1 MNEKLQP
8 YFIQREPFYRGSGNE
23 IVLFEAAY
31 KLRMPMV
38 LKGPT
43 GCGKT
48 RFMEYMA
55 WRLNRPLITVACN
68 EDMTASDLIGRYLL
82 DANGTQWHDGP
93 LTIAARF
100 GAICYLDEV
109 VEARQDTTVI
119 IHPLTD
125 DRRTLPLDKR
135 GELIHAH
142 PDFQLVVSY
151 NPGYQSLTKD
161 LKQSTK
167 QRFGALDFYYP
178 DEKTEIDIV
187 AHESKAPIEVAAKL
201 VGIAHRSRALRGRGL
216 DEGISTRM
224 LIHAGALI
232 DVGIAPSE
240 ACQVALTRPITDDPD
255 MLKALDGFID
265 AYFGT

>member
-1 MNEKLQP
+1 MNEKIQAYLIKDEPYYQP
-8 YFIQREPFYRGSGNE
+8 TGAE
-23 IVLFEAAY
+23 VDLFMAAY
-31 KLRMPMV
+31 KLRMPMI

-48 RFMEYMA
+48 RFMEYIA
-55 WRLNRPLITVACN
+55 WKLEKPLITLACN
-68 EDMTASDLIGRYLL
+68 EDMTASDLIGRFLL
-82 DANGTQWHDGP
+82 DADGTVWHDGP
-93 LTIAARF
+93 LTLAARY

-125 DRRTLPLDKR
+125 DRRILPLDKR

-151 NPGYQSLTKD
+151 NPGYQSITKD

-167 QRFGALDFYYP
+167 QRFGALDFHYP
-178 DEKTEIDIV
+178 NETVEKAIV
-187 AHESKAPIEVAAKL
+187 CHESGVGDDVAAKL
-201 VGIAHRSRALRGRGL
+201 VGIASRSRGLRGRGL
-216 DEGISTRM
+216 EEGISTRM

-232 DVGIAPSE
+232 RDGISPRA
-240 ACQVALTRPITDDPD
+240 ACNLAMTKPITDDVEI
-255 MLKALDGFID
+255 LRALDGFVT
-265 AYFGT
+265 AYFGP